1 MLGKLTFNGI
11 VIRVTGI
18 KPVDKKTKS
27 GIIIPD
33 TVDEETIKKMKMD
46 LFYEY
51 PFQGIV
57 IQVSEAIKKQENPIC
72 KEGDCVY
79 LKDETSVSPF
89 IEDGVYYSYVREH
102 DIIYVIDKE
111 IYEEYKLKKQ
121 TNEIAN

>member
-33 TVDEETIKKMKMD
+33 TVDEETIKKMD
-46 LFYEY
+46 LFHEH
-51 PFQGIV
+51 PFQGVV
-57 IQVSEAIKKQENPIC
+57 IQVSESMKQQDNPIC

-79 LKDETSVSPF
+79 LKDAMSVSPF